1 MLNQRRTLLVA
12 AAAMCLSAL
21 SAARAADY
29 PVKPITVVV
38 GYAAGG
44 PTDVLMRAMAPRL
57 TEDLKQQILV
67 DNRPGANEIIAAQ
80 IVAKSPPD
88 GYTLFLCTEAPLT
101 QNQFMYSKLNYNPEK
116 DFTPITQLLSAPMT
130 FIVPTTLPVNSL
142 EEFVALAKART
153 ATKPLIYGSA
163 GIGGVSHLPMAM
175 FAKQSGLEMVHVP
188 YKGIAP
194 LVPDV
199 VAARVDAA
207 WVGVA
212 GAAPFVREGK
222 VKALVVAAP
231 VASQGPAADPHVQR
245 DLRGARAG
253 RLHLCADGPNRYAVG
268 HHGKDRRA
276 SQEELERP
284 EVPGGQSGSVRL
296 CGGGIDADR
305 AWTVPRQGP
314 SAASRA
320 HQGFRS
326 QAGLTP
332 AIQATEFHQFAEE
345 T

>member
-231 VASQGPAADPHVQR
+231 SRLKVLPQTPTFSETSVAPVQADFIFALMAPAGTPSAITERIAALVKKSLSDPKFREVNLDPFGYVVVASTPAELGQFLA
-245 DLRGARAG
+245 
-253 RLHLCADGPNRYAVG
+253 
-268 HHGKDRRA
+268 KDRPLQA
-276 SQEELERP
+276 ERIK
-284 EVPGGQSGSVRL
+284 VSGAKL
-296 CGGGIDADR
+296 D
-305 AWTVPRQGP
+305 
-314 SAASRA
+314 
-320 HQGFRS
+320 
-326 QAGLTP
+326 
-332 AIQATEFHQFAEE
+332 
-345 T
+345 